1 VEGKHVITIEAL
13 GTTKDPHPLQERL
26 ARLHGSQC
34 GFCTPGIIMSLYAVL
49 RNAYDPE
56 TKVYKLTRE
65 MVELEGALDG
75 NLCRCTGYKPILD
88 AAKTFVTEDLKGVVS
103 DSTGIPETAEEQLG
117 GNWTANT
124 ATAKLPSCG
133 RPGGCCR
140 DFPGTKESS
149 CESSS
154 SDEDKKS
161 MSTDASTPPPPDA
174 KGGKESYGFPQFEFK
189 EYAPH
194 TEIIFPLALRKH
206 VPKPLCFG
214 DSRKIWFRP
223 VTLEQLLKIKDAF
236 PSAKLVGGS
245 SEVQVEVRFKNCDYA
260 VCVYVGDIPELKGFA
275 VSEEKGEVV
284 IGGNTTLSVI
294 EKDCLEWARK
304 LGPRGLGLEAMRKQ
318 LRYFAGRQ
326 VYLLAFTLGGHGSR
340 I

>member
-13 GTTKDPHPLQERL
+13 GTTENPHPLQERL

-56 TKVYKLTRE
+56 TRIYRLSRE

-75 NLCRCTGYKPILD
+75 NLCRCTGYKPILE
-88 AAKTFVTEDLKGVVS
+88 AAKTFVTEDLEGVVLE
-103 DSTGIPETAEEQLG
+103 DTEAAVEKLG
-117 GNWTANT
+117 GNWSSNT
-124 ATAKLPSCG
+124 ASGKLQSCG

-140 DFPGTKESS
+140 DSSPGAASS
-149 CESSS
+149 CSSS
-154 SDEDKKS
+154 ASSSGSEGDRRTT
-161 MSTDASTPPPPDA
+161 STAATTPSPPPPETE
-174 KGGKESYGFPQFEFK
+174 GKCKFPQFEFK

-194 TEIIFPLALRKH
+194 SEIIFPFALRKH
-206 VPKPLCFG
+206 EPKPLYFG
-214 DSRKIWFRP
+214 DSRKVWFRP

-245 SEVQVEVRFKNCDYA
+245 SEVQVEVRFKNYDYA
-260 VCVYVGDIPELKGFA
+260 VCAYVGDVPELKGFS
-275 VSEEKGEVV
+275 VDEKKGEVV
-284 IGGNTTLSVI
+284 IGGNTTLSVV
-294 EKDCLEWARK
+294 EKECLEWAKK
-304 LGPRGLGLEAMRKQ
+304 LGPRGQGLEAVRRQ

-326 VYLLAFTLGGHGSR
+326 VCLLAGFLSGV
-340 I
+340 